1 MRRIRGRGRGSTVP
15 IWLMSAHLDGRLHGM
30 KTTIDKAGR
39 VVIPASLRER
49 LGLRPGTELDVVVD
63 DLSIRLVRLVPGPK
77 LVRVG
82 NRWVARPTVDPHD
95 LPPIDLAR
103 LVDDERDRWPL

>member
-1 MRRIRGRGRGSTVP
+1 
-15 IWLMSAHLDGRLHGM
+15 M

-39 VVIPASLRER
+39 VVIPAPLRER

-63 DLSIRLVRLVPGPK
+63 DFSIRLVRTVSGPK

-82 NRWVARPTVDPHD
+82 NRWVARPTVKPADVPR
-95 LPPIDLAR
+95 LDLAR
-103 LVDDERDRWPL
+103 LVEDERDRWPW